1 MLAATELESD
11 MVFQFEFEVL
21 GVAFER
27 AAVFKT
33 APKFVATG

>member
-1 MLAATELESD
+1 MAL
-11 MVFQFEFEVL
+11 QFECEMS

>member
-1 MLAATELESD
+1 MEID
-11 MVFQFEFEVL
+11 MAFQFEYEML